1 MRVPEQAIS
10 GPSHGETGMPHQQAV
25 TAILTYILLAAAA
38 TTPAAPPPVDG
49 TNILPNPGFSE
60 TTKDGSQPAAWRG
73 SDWRLGSTVTFDREE
88 GHSVPGCVAVECATP
103 KQRGSWQVRIP
114 LTPGPWKFHAWHR
127 TKGLIAD
134 PRKGVDARL
143 TLLRDDGK
151 DFAAFHAYGPASEGE
166 WRRAEVAF
174 EAPPRTVAVVV
185 YLFNYFAEGKIWW
198 DDVFLGADVEKLERL
213 EEKRRLNEVKL
224 KEARAMVP
232 GARTMMTDVRKS
244 LAELLKR
251 AEDNDDCHL
260 LVALLEWAMEDA
272 QLAIDAGL
280 GGQAKATLDD
290 IHDYCNRADE
300 LMRAAKAKAHPSKA
314 TAPDDGNPYYARL
327 NANAKQYAKDTTVY
341 TKGQAG
347 YEQIENAWTFR
358 SLGERS
364 VIMAW
369 GLLHP
374 RSDLYH
380 DPAVLKRLLVNFQ
393 TITQNHK
400 DGDFNPDREATY
412 GRDPNINRFCISP
425 MMDAWLMLEAE
436 YPWLILPSKRKEWL
450 DQLRILVDY
459 QYETYGPREPL
470 DPERPRYY
478 PNMDVH
484 HLLIMEFAHR
494 LLGDSKYAEDRET
507 ILKWL
512 DDSMF
517 PMGAWTYHWPQNEC
531 YVYHALN
538 VTFIARYYT
547 LTGDERAKA
556 ILNKSRPYYPL
567 AHDGEGMTESYTDCS
582 WKHYWSAANPHG
594 PDLIAGMFNDGANKR
609 AALDAGRRG
618 YGGGIGALYTAP
630 WWKNIPPAPMRNNY
644 VIYDENIQGPAGRY
658 DRFSFAGT
666 ARTALPGE
674 IGKDTYVGCMIGDR
688 NRKPL
693 PLDAALQV
701 ATIEF
706 RTKAS
711 GNHWKNA
718 RYCAGSERPSV
729 IVIPGSDAA
738 SLCSAYRVTK
748 PAWGHGSADQPWEAF
763 QQWFL
768 SKNRLF
774 GMLTI
779 RALEDTACEGVWGRL
794 RFGVHRDIEQGE
806 ESMFRYGSLIAKI
819 HAHNFAELST
829 AKSETFFLDKPE
841 KFRSR
846 EVLLKDR
853 AITEGTEPKQT
864 YTKGQAFYFVT
875 EILPYWSD
883 LVSDVVPIRS
893 DGFLGFSFSDGDKR
907 YTVVHNPTDTPR
919 AYTASAG
926 PATTAVHRPGK
937 QTISAKT
944 GGGALKV
951 TVEANSHILLE
962 TEL

>member
-1 MRVPEQAIS
+1 MRFFPCF
-10 GPSHGETGMPHQQAV
+10 
-25 TAILTYILLAAAA
+25 LLVVAA
-38 TTPAAPPPVDG
+38 TTLAAPPPLDG

-60 TTKDGSQPAAWRG
+60 TTKDGKRPAAWVG
-73 SDWRLGSTVTFDREE
+73 GDWGLGSTVTFDRKE
-88 GHSVPGCVAVECATP
+88 GRSAPGCVAVECATS
-103 KQRGSWQVRIP
+103 KQRGSWQVRVP
-114 LTPGPWKFHAWHR
+114 LSPGPWKFHAWYR
-127 TKGLIAD
+127 TAGLVAD
-134 PRKGVDARL
+134 PKKGVDARL

-151 DFAAFHAYGPASEGE
+151 DFAAFHAYGPASERE
-166 WRRAEVAF
+166 WQRAEAAF
-174 EAPPRTVAVVV
+174 VAPPRTVAVVV
-185 YLFNYFAEGKIWW
+185 YLFNYFAEGEIRW
-198 DDVFLGADVEKLERL
+198 DDVFLGADVEERERF
-213 EEKRRLNEVKL
+213 EEKRRRDAARL

-232 GARTMMTDVRKS
+232 GAKTMMTDVRES
-244 LAELLKR
+244 LAELQKR
-251 AEDNDDCHL
+251 AEGNDDVRL

-280 GGQAKATLDD
+280 GGQAKATLAD
-290 IHDYCNRADE
+290 IHDYCNRADK
-300 LMRAAKAKAHPSKA
+300 LIRSAKAKDHPPKV
-314 TAPDDGNPYYARL
+314 TAPDDGNPYYTRL
-327 NANAKQYAKDTTVY
+327 NANAKQYTKNSTVY
-341 TKGQAG
+341 AKGDVG
-347 YEQIENAWTFR
+347 YEQIDNAWTFR
-358 SLGERS
+358 SLGEQS
-364 VIMAW
+364 AVIAW
-369 GLLHP
+369 ALLHP

-400 DGDFNPDREATY
+400 DGDFNPGRQAVY

-436 YPWLILPSKRKEWL
+436 YPWLILPSKRTEWL

-459 QYETYGPREPL
+459 QYETYGPRKPL

-494 LLGDSKYAEDRET
+494 LLGDSKYADDRET

-512 DDSMF
+512 NDSMY

-538 VTFIARYYT
+538 VTFIARYYA
-547 LTGDERAKA
+547 LTGDERAKD
-556 ILNKSRPYYPL
+556 ILDNSRPYYPL

-582 WKHYWSAANPHG
+582 WKHYWSAASPNG
-594 PDLIAGMFNDGANKR
+594 PDVIAGMFDDAANKR

-618 YGGGIGALYTAP
+618 HGGGLGALYTAP
-630 WWKNIPPAPMRNNY
+630 WWKDIPPAAMRDNY
-644 VIYDENIQGPAGRY
+644 LIYDENIQGPAGRY
-658 DRFSFAGT
+658 GRFSFAGT

-688 NRKPL
+688 NQKPL

-706 RTKAS
+706 RTKATGS
-711 GNHWKNA
+711 HWGNA
-718 RYCAGSERPSV
+718 RFCAGSERPSV
-729 IVIPGSDAA
+729 VVAADSDIA

-748 PAWGHGSADQPWEAF
+748 PAWGHGSADQPWGAS
-763 QQWFL
+763 QQWFVA
-768 SKNRLF
+768 KDRLF

-779 RALEDTACEGVWGRL
+779 RALEETACEGVWGRL
-794 RFGVHRDIEQGE
+794 RFGLYRDIEPGE
-806 ESMFRYGSLIAKI
+806 ESMFRYGSLLAKI

-841 KFRSR
+841 KFRSQ

-853 AITEGTEPKQT
+853 VIAAGTEAKQT
-864 YTKGQAFYFVT
+864 YAKGQTFYFVT

-883 LVSDVVPIRS
+883 LADDIVPIRS
-893 DGFLGFSFSDGDKR
+893 DGLLGFSFSAGDKR
-907 YTVVHNPTDTPR
+907 YTVVHNPSDTPR
-919 AYTASAG
+919 TYTANTKIA
-926 PATTAVHRPGK
+926 ATAVHRPGK
-937 QTISAKT
+937 QHVLVIRAD
-944 GGGALKV
+944 GALNI
-951 TVEANSHILLE
+951 TIEPDSHILLE
-962 TEL
+962 SRL